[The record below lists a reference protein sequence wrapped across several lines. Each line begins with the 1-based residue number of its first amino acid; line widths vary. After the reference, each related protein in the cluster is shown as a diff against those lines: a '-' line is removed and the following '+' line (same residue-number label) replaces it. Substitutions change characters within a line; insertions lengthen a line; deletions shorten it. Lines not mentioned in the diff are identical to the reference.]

1 MDELTQKWED
11 YGLLDGL
18 SEEDKPKL
26 AAQYEDMANFLMPL
40 EKEGETKY
48 DKLITISFPIL
59 RRVGESCG
67 YEGINSKELLDK
79 VLIIMGSSGYKL
91 MECGLNCYND
101 IDCESYLINYIIE
114 TYIGKD

>member
-67 YEGINSKELLDK
+67 YEGINSKELL
-79 VLIIMGSSGYKL
+79 
-91 MECGLNCYND
+91 ELNLPSLSFGTQ
-101 IDCESYLINYIIE
+101 SYLASSIIRLIKLNLLYIV
-114 TYIGKD
+114 